1 MKRFFFLGIG
11 GIGMSALARYYR
23 TRGCEVYGYDRV
35 RSALCQQL
43 EAEGCKIMYD
53 DNPDNPDIPAIP
65 DIPACPANPANPDQ
79 LEIIYTPAIP
89 KENRLRMFF
98 EEHNLPMKKRAQVLG
113 DITRESRG
121 LCVAGTHGKTTTS
134 TMIAHIIRQSSVD
147 CSAFLGGISNN
158 YDNNLI
164 LADNDSDLVVIE
176 ADEFDRSF
184 HQLSPYM
191 AVVTATDADHLDIY
205 GTHEAYLEAFAH
217 FVSLIR
223 EDGVLIVRDGV
234 TLDRRVK
241 PGVRVYSYGID
252 NTSATSALKGQNT
265 LAQGNALGASATQNT
280 PCRGITLPNFYA
292 TNIHCGNGELTFDFV
307 SPNGRIENIKLGV
320 PVMVNVENAV
330 AAMAIAQ
337 LNGVSDEE
345 LKRGIETFAGVK
357 RRFETKCKRADFVHI
372 DDYAHHPDELR
383 RSIESVRMLYAD
395 RRMVT
400 VFQPHL
406 FTRTR
411 DFYRE
416 FASALSLCDKVVLLD
431 IYPAREEP
439 IPGITSQIILDE
451 VTSREKCLCRKEDLS
466 GVLKAMD
473 AEVVLTVG
481 AGDIGEIKLDL

>member
-23 TRGCEVYGYDRV
+23 SQGYEVYGYDRV
-35 RSALCQQL
+35 RSHLCEEL

-53 DNPDNPDIPAIP
+53 LGGLGDLDGLGNLGDLGNL
-65 DIPACPANPANPDQ
+65 CNLSN
-79 LEIIYTPAIP
+79 LEIVYTPAISSN
-89 KENRLRMFF
+89 NRLWQLF
-98 EEHNLPMKKRAQVLG
+98 EKKGLPMKKRAAVLG
-113 DITRESRG
+113 DITRERLG

-134 TMIAHIIRQSSVD
+134 TMISHIIRQSSVD
-147 CSAFLGGISNN
+147 CSAFLGGISKN

-164 LADNDSDLVVIE
+164 LANNDSKLVVIE

-223 EDGVLIVRDGV
+223 EDGVLLVKQGV
-234 TLDRRVK
+234 QLERRVK
-241 PGVRVYSYGID
+241 PGVRVFTYGVKENSTKQTANQSYGQESSSTD
-252 NTSATSALKGQNT
+252 Y
-265 LAQGNALGASATQNT
+265 
-280 PCRGITLPNFYA
+280 YA
-292 TNIHCGNGELTFDFV
+292 EAIKCGNGELTFDFV
-307 SPNGRIENIKLGV
+307 SPKGRISNIKLGV

-330 AAMAIAQ
+330 AALAIAQ

-357 RRFETKCKRADFVHI
+357 RRFEIKRKTSDFVHI
-372 DDYAHHPDELR
+372 DDYAHHPDELS
-383 RSIESVRMLYAD
+383 RSIESVKMLYAD

-411 DFYRE
+411 DFYHE
-416 FASALSLCDKVVLLD
+416 FAQALSLCDRVVLLD
-431 IYPAREEP
+431 IYPAREES
-439 IPGITSQIILDE
+439 IPGVTSQIILDE
-451 VTSREKCLCRKEDLS
+451 ITSPEKHLCSKEDLS
-466 GVLKAMD
+466 QLLKEMK

-481 AGDIGEIKLDL
+481 AGDIGEITL

>member
-1 MKRFFFLGIG
+1 MKTFFFLGIG

-23 TRGCEVYGYDRV
+23 SRGCQVYGYDRV
-35 RSALCQQL
+35 RSHLCEEL
-43 EAEGCKIMYD
+43 EQEGCHIIYD
-53 DNPDNPDIPAIP
+53 DNLENLEVLEVLEKLEVLDK
-65 DIPACPANPANPDQ
+65 

-89 KENRLRMFF
+89 STNRLWRLFK
-98 EEHNLPMKKRAQVLG
+98 EKALPMKKRAEVLG
-113 DITRESRG
+113 DITRERLG
-121 LCVAGTHGKTTTS
+121 LCVSGTHGKTTTS
-134 TMIAHIIRQSSVD
+134 TMISHIIRQSSVD
-147 CSAFLGGISNN
+147 CSAFLGGISKN
-158 YDNNLI
+158 YDSNLI
-164 LADNDSDLVVIE
+164 LANNDSDLVVIE

-223 EDGVLIVRDGV
+223 EDGVLLVKQGV
-234 TLDRRVK
+234 QLDRRVK
-241 PGVRVYSYGID
+241 PGVRVFTYGVRE
-252 NTSATSALKGQNT
+252 NATKPTANLPQLSIVNCQLKK
-265 LAQGNALGASATQNT
+265 A
-280 PCRGITLPNFYA
+280 PDYYA
-292 TNIHCGNGELTFDFV
+292 DAIKCGNGELRFDFV
-307 SPNGRIENIKLGV
+307 SPTGRINDISLGV

-337 LNGVSDEE
+337 LNGVTDEE

-357 RRFETKCKRADFVHI
+357 RRFEIKCKTPDFVHI

-411 DFYRE
+411 DFYHD
-416 FASALSLCDKVVLLD
+416 FAQALSLCDRVVLLD

-439 IPGITSQIILDE
+439 IPGITSEIILNE
-451 VTSREKCLCRKEDLS
+451 VTSPVKSLCSKDKLSLLLREMK
-466 GVLKAMD
+466 

-481 AGDIGEIKLDL
+481 AGDIGEITIEH

>member
-23 TRGCEVYGYDRV
+23 SCGCEVYGYDRV
-35 RSALCQQL
+35 RSSLCEEL
-43 EAEGCKIMYD
+43 EAEGCKITYD
-53 DNPDNPDIPAIP
+53 LDNIDILDN
-65 DIPACPANPANPDQ
+65 
-79 LEIIYTPAIP
+79 LEGLEVIYTPAISSN
-89 KENRLRMFF
+89 NRLWQLF
-98 EEHNLPMKKRAQVLG
+98 EKHHLPMKKRAQVLG
-113 DITRESRG
+113 DITRERRG

-134 TMIAHIIRQSSVD
+134 TMIAHLIRQSKVD
-147 CSAFLGGISNN
+147 CSAFLGGISKN
-158 YDNNLI
+158 YDSNLI
-164 LADNDSDLVVIE
+164 LANNDSNLVVIE

-217 FVSLIR
+217 FVSLISD
-223 EDGVLIVRDGV
+223 DGVLLVKAGV
-234 TLDRRVK
+234 KLERRVK
-241 PGVRVYSYGID
+241 PGVRLFTYGVCDEHVKPAANCQLSIVNSQLD
-252 NTSATSALKGQNT
+252 Y
-265 LAQGNALGASATQNT
+265 
-280 PCRGITLPNFYA
+280 YA
-292 TNIHCGNGELTFDFV
+292 ENVRCGNGELLFDFV
-307 SPNGRIENIKLGV
+307 SPNGRINDISLGV

-330 AAMAIAQ
+330 AALAIAQ
-337 LNGVSDEE
+337 LNGVTDEE

-357 RRFETKCKRADFVHI
+357 RRFEMKYKSPSFVHI

-406 FTRTR
+406 YTRTR
-411 DFYRE
+411 DFYHE
-416 FASALSLCDKVVLLD
+416 FASALSVCDRVVLLD

-439 IPGITSQIILDE
+439 IPGITSEIILNE
-451 VTSREKCLCRKEDLS
+451 VTSPEKCLCRKEDLAD
-466 GVLKAMD
+466 VLAVMN

-481 AGDIGEIKLDL
+481 AGDIGEITLV